1 MLLKNSPIRYIIF
14 IIVYSIICVQVYSQ
28 DCEKL
33 ERASFFKNIKY
44 GNPVPEALIQCAG
57 INDFTPGQPGQY
69 LIEYDKLE
77 RNCKKKNAGLFDFM
91 NTHFSFAN
99 IYTDDKGNVNIISL
113 YTFFNDNRNDAVILD
128 LPDNFTHIYNKLTA
142 LYGNS
147 ILMSYPAQS
156 DTLFIR
162 DLGLP
167 YSREWECNNMIIR
180 LNVRYGSRVKNLNVL
195 EVQIINGIYLP
206 PEVETLEQ

>member
-14 IIVYSIICVQVYSQ
+14 IIVCIICVPVYSQ

-33 ERASFFKNIKY
+33 ERASFFKNIKH
-44 GNPVPEALIQCAG
+44 GNPIPKDLIQCAG
-57 INDFTPGQPGQY
+57 INGYTPGQPGQY

-77 RNCKKKNAGLFDFM
+77 RGCKNKNAGLFDFM

-99 IYTDDKGNVNIISL
+99 IYTDDKGNINTISL
-113 YTFFNDNRNDAVILD
+113 YTFFDDNRKDAVILN

-147 ILMSYPAQS
+147 TLMSYPAQS

-162 DLGLP
+162 DLGLQ
-167 YSREWECNNMIIR
+167 YSRGWECNDMIIR

-206 PEVETLEQ
+206 PEVEMLEQ